1 MIRMIRLLL
10 IVSSLLFL
18 VSCNKNDLDRIAKEG
33 DWERVLQLSD
43 EIISSKGLEKE
54 ALYYNAISLYYTGNY
69 VKAVDSSRLYVLMYD
84 DNNPVILKILLYKG
98 VK

>member
-43 EIISSKGLEKE
+43 EIISSKGLEKA
-54 ALYYNAISLYYTGNY
+54 ALPLHNG
-69 VKAVDSSRLYVLMYD
+69 
-84 DNNPVILKILLYKG
+84 
-98 VK
+98 